1 MAKTLTKA
9 WKRALNKPKS
19 KADALVA
26 DNEEAIE
33 WCHENGAHVVFNEE
47 NCVVSITFNRLTKSI
62 TKSGVSLRD
71 AVREIQEARN
81 QERQ

>member
-1 MAKTLTKA
+1 MP
-9 WKRALNKPKS
+9 KPKA

-26 DNEEAIE
+26 DNDEALE
-33 WCHENGAHVVFNEE
+33 WCHENGAHVVFNAE
-47 NCVVSITFNRLTKSI
+47 NCVVALGPKLLTKSV
-62 TKSGVSLRD
+62 TKSAVSLRD